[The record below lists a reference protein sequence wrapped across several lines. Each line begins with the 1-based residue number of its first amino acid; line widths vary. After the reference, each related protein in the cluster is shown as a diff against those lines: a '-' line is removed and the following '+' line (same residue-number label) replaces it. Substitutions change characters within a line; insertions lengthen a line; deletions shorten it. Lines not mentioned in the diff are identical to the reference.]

1 MRNLA
6 AVKEDRRAILTVG
19 QVNAYVKQLLESN
32 KILSSIY
39 VRGEISNFT
48 DHYTGHLYFSLKD
61 ENGVIPAIMFRSSA
75 EKLKFLPE
83 NGMKVIVHG
92 KLTVFIRSGQY
103 QINVDHLEP
112 DGVGGLYIAF
122 EQLKRKLSAEGLFD
136 PELKKPIPKIP
147 LRIGIITSPTGA
159 AIRDMINVT
168 GRRFPLAEIIL
179 YPSLVQGDGAAK
191 QLTEGVKFFG
201 IKRSVK
207 VDLIIIGRGG
217 GSMEDLWAF
226 NDEALART
234 IVESEVP
241 VISAVGHET
250 DFTICDFAADLRAPT
265 PSAAA
270 ELAVPDSAELRRKIN
285 NITTHMESAL
295 SKRIKSDR
303 ARLSA
308 LSESRALTS
317 PMSFID
323 DKRMLLLSL
332 SNELEAKEKLIIA
345 SKRADFKSLSASLDA
360 LSPLSVISRGYAAV
374 FSGGRLIKSAKQL
387 SPGDNFTLRMSDG
400 RVIGEV
406 REIIEE
412 DK

>member
-1 MRNLA
+1 MA

-61 ENGVIPAIMFRSSA
+61 ENGVIPAVMFRSSA

-92 KLTVFIRSGQY
+92 KLTVFVKNGQY

-191 QLTEGVKFFG
+191 QLIEGVKFFG

-217 GSMEDLWAF
+217 G
-226 NDEALART
+226 
-234 IVESEVP
+234 
-241 VISAVGHET
+241 
-250 DFTICDFAADLRAPT
+250 
-265 PSAAA
+265 
-270 ELAVPDSAELRRKIN
+270 
-285 NITTHMESAL
+285 
-295 SKRIKSDR
+295 
-303 ARLSA
+303 
-308 LSESRALTS
+308 
-317 PMSFID
+317 
-323 DKRMLLLSL
+323 
-332 SNELEAKEKLIIA
+332 
-345 SKRADFKSLSASLDA
+345 
-360 LSPLSVISRGYAAV
+360 
-374 FSGGRLIKSAKQL
+374 
-387 SPGDNFTLRMSDG
+387 
-400 RVIGEV
+400 
-406 REIIEE
+406 
-412 DK
+412 